1 MRSATERELASAR
14 RNTGCADPSWQAS
27 TALAFPRDLS
37 PGVMGADADPMA
49 QRCQRGP
56 GAVIELIYHRM
67 DRAKPESTLNIN
79 APPTK
84 VPLTSITWA

>member
-1 MRSATERELASAR
+1 
-14 RNTGCADPSWQAS
+14 
-27 TALAFPRDLS
+27 
-37 PGVMGADADPMA
+37 MGADADPMA